1 MVLLL
6 ALRGEWGE
14 KEGGVNL
21 RTSVPEIKGIVV
33 ERETRRGGEGRGG
46 QMEGDVTYR

>member
-6 ALRGEWGE
+6 ALRGERGE
-14 KEGGVNL
+14 KEGGVNWG
-21 RTSVPEIKGIVV
+21 TFVPEIKGIVV
-33 ERETRRGGEGRGG
+33 GRETRRGGEGSGG